1 MTELSGY
8 ALIGDIGGTNARLAL
23 VDLASGE
30 MTSPIIYSAVDNP
43 SLEDCIKQFK
53 TQCEH
58 SFTVACIAIACPIT
72 GDHVKMTNNPW
83 EFSIKEMQSNLG
95 LEKLMMI
102 NDFTAM
108 SMCVPV
114 LKEESI
120 IKIGGRSAD
129 LTKPIAVYG
138 AGTGLGVGHL
148 LHYGNKWITLP
159 GEGGHMDMAPA
170 STDEDKILIAL
181 RKRLGHVSYERVLSG
196 QGLLNIYS
204 VLAAKHKHA
213 KAGMTPADVTKG
225 ALSDPADQDCLEAL
239 NIFCRMLGSFGGNL
253 ALNMG
258 TFGGVYIAGG
268 VVTHFIDF
276 LKASDFYES
285 FISKGRFERML
296 EQIPVYVITDKL
308 AGLKGAGAVIRQELG
323 AVL

>member
-8 ALIGDIGGTNARLAL
+8 ALIGDIGGTNARLSL
-23 VDLASGE
+23 VDLKTGE
-30 MTSPIIYSAVDNP
+30 LSDPIIYSAVDNP
-43 SLEDCIKQFK
+43 SLEDCIRRFK
-53 TQCEH
+53 EQC
-58 SFTVACIAIACPIT
+58 SAPFSSACIAIACPIT
-72 GDHVKMTNNPW
+72 CDHVKMTNNPW
-83 EFSIKEMQSNLG
+83 EFSIKEMKHNLN
-95 LEKLMMI
+95 LDNLTVI

-108 SMCVPV
+108 SMSVPV
-114 LKEESI
+114 LCEDSI
-120 IKIGGRSAD
+120 VKLGGGKAD

-148 LHYGNKWITLP
+148 LHINDKWLPLP

-170 STDEDKILIAL
+170 STDEDAILISL
-181 RKRLGHVSYERVLSG
+181 RARMGHVSYERVLSG
-196 QGLLNIYS
+196 QGLLNIYNVIS
-204 VLAAKHKHA
+204 SRHNRA

-225 ALSDPADQDCLEAL
+225 ALATPADQDCLESL
-239 NIFCRMLGSFGGNL
+239 NVFCRILGSFGGNL

-276 LKASDFYES
+276 LNSSDFYQS